1 MIGKTR
7 YFYTGSDGTIVLPSN
22 HVRRFSNPFVDRM
35 YEGTQN
41 TNPGI
46 MNTVDNKDLST
57 ASYYRITTTGENILK
72 VQRKGD

>member
-1 MIGKTR
+1 
-7 YFYTGSDGTIVLPSN
+7 
-22 HVRRFSNPFVDRM
+22 M